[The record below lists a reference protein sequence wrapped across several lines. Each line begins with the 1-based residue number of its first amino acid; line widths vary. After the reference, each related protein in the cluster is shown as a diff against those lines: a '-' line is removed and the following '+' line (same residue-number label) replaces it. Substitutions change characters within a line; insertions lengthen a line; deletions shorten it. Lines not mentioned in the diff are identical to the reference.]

1 MSGCRADRL
10 ARFAFGAALA
20 LTLHAVSAGA
30 QTGAPTPLFPPPA
43 GAGASPTGQPPAAA
57 QPAPAPLTEPGG
69 PAAPAGAVGTPAAP
83 ASPSVEAAPLPELVN
98 DAVGTLEGSASLGSD
113 LWRGTSRSLAE
124 ALIPQI
130 PGAESAPARA
140 LARRLLL
147 TSAQPP
153 DGAGTTDFIGLRAER
168 LMALGYAADAA
179 GLMALWPAAKLDG
192 PRAAQLADALLLAG
206 ELDRTCALAGQN
218 AALAAEPAGARL
230 QILCALQAGDRDRAY
245 FLYDLLRE
253 QGPEDPA
260 LSAALTIADGGTG
273 IALPKDAPLTPLL
286 LALLAKGNG
295 APPEGWYRSAEAAH
309 LPRLL
314 ALPGTGEAR
323 AAAAERA
330 ARLGLIEPG
339 ALGAAYQAVE
349 IPAKEL
355 QAATASTPET
365 LRKRAALYQASQQ
378 ATDPALRARLANQAL
393 KLAPADGLRPAVS
406 RLHAPF
412 LRSLSPSADLAGYA
426 PAFARALFL
435 AGAPEA
441 AMRWVALARANAA
454 DPGIAAALPGLAQLA
469 ALNGEAEPAWNRAA
483 RRFVEQPIAT
493 PEGARLAA
501 ITRQLPADTG
511 VASPQT
517 ALPASGLFDPG
528 LGLALRNAATARRV
542 GETVLFSLIA
552 LGDRGPGLSDPA
564 ALAEALAALRQ
575 IGLQADARALAI
587 DAGLA
592 NGA

>member
-1 MSGCRADRL
+1 MSGCRAERP
-10 ARFAFGAALA
+10 ARFALGAALA
-20 LTLHAVSAGA
+20 LALQAVPAGA
-30 QTGAPTPLFPPPA
+30 QTGAPTPLFPPPT
-43 GAGASPTGQPPAAA
+43 GAGAPAAA
-57 QPAPAPLTEPGG
+57 QPAPAPPPGPGG
-69 PAAPAGAVGTPAAP
+69 QAAPAGAGGSPASP

-98 DAVGTLEGSASLGSD
+98 DAVGPLEGSTRLGSD
-113 LWRGTSRSLAE
+113 IWRGTSRSLAE

-130 PGAESAPARA
+130 PAVESPPARA

-153 DGAGTTDFIGLRAER
+153 DGAGAADLIALRAER

-179 GLMALWPAAKLDG
+179 SLMALWPAAKLDAA
-192 PRAAQLADALLLAG
+192 RAAQLADALLLAG
-206 ELDRTCALAGQN
+206 DLDRACALAGQN
-218 AALAAEPAGARL
+218 AALAADPSGPRL
-230 QILCALQAGDRDRAY
+230 QILCALHVGDRDRAY
-245 FLYDLLRE
+245 LLYDILRE

-273 IALPKDAPLTPLL
+273 IALPKDAPLSPLL
-286 LALLAKGNG
+286 LAFLGKGNA
-295 APPEGWYRSAEAAH
+295 APPEAWYRSAEPAH

-323 AAAAERA
+323 IAAAERA

-339 ALGAAYQAVE
+339 ALGAAYQAIE

-355 QAATASTPET
+355 QAAAAATPET
-365 LRKRAALYQASQQ
+365 LRKRAAIYQASQR
-378 ATDPALRARLANQAL
+378 APDPALRARLADRAL
-393 KLAPADGLRPAVS
+393 KLPPADGLRPAIA

-412 LRSLSPSADLAGYA
+412 LRSLAPADDLAGYA
-426 PAFARALFL
+426 PPFARALFL

-454 DPGIAAALPGLAQLA
+454 DPVIAATLPGLALLA
-469 ALNGEAEPAWNRAA
+469 ALHGETEGAWRNAA
-483 RRFVEQPIAT
+483 RRFAERPAAT

-501 ITRQLPADTG
+501 VARLLPTDPGA
-511 VASPQT
+511 ASPQ
-517 ALPASGLFDPG
+517 AAAPASGFFDPG
-528 LGLALRNAATARRV
+528 LGLALRNAAAARRV

-552 LGDRGPGLSDPA
+552 LGDRGPGLSDPG
-564 ALAEALAALRQ
+564 ALAETLDALRQ
-575 IGLQADARALAI
+575 IDVKAAAQDLAVS
-587 DAGLA
+587 AAVA

>member
-1 MSGCRADRL
+1 
-10 ARFAFGAALA
+10 
-20 LTLHAVSAGA
+20 LHALPAGA

-43 GAGASPTGQPPAAA
+43 GAGASPTAQPPAAA
-57 QPAPAPLTEPGG
+57 QPPPPPGAGG
-69 PAAPAGAVGTPAAP
+69 PVAPDASGTPTP
-83 ASPSVEAAPLPELVN
+83 ASPGVEAAPLPELVN
-98 DAVGTLEGSASLGSD
+98 DAVGTLEGATSLGSD

-124 ALIPQI
+124 ALIPQV
-130 PGAESAPARA
+130 PAAESAPARA

-153 DGAGTTDFIGLRAER
+153 DGAGATDLIGIRAER
-168 LMALGYAADAA
+168 LMALGYPADAA

-192 PRAAQLADALLLAG
+192 TRAARLADALLLAG
-206 ELDRTCALAGQN
+206 EPDRACALAAQN
-218 AALAAEPAGARL
+218 AALAADPSGQRL
-230 QILCALQAGDRDRAY
+230 QIFCALQAGDRDRAY

-286 LALLAKGNG
+286 LAFLAKGN
-295 APPEGWYRSAEAAH
+295 AAAPEGWYRSADAAH

-339 ALGAAYQAVE
+339 ALGAAYQAIE

-355 QAATASTPET
+355 QAAAAVTPES
-365 LRKRAALYQASQQ
+365 LRKRAALYQASQK
-378 ATDPALRARLANQAL
+378 AADPALRARLAHQAL
-393 KLAPADGLRPAVS
+393 KLAPADGLRPAVA

-412 LRSLSPSADLAGYA
+412 LRSLAPSADLAGYA

-454 DPGIAAALPGLAQLA
+454 DPGTAAALPGLALLA
-469 ALNGEAEPAWNRAA
+469 ALNGEAEPAWSRAA
-483 RRFVEQPIAT
+483 RRFVEQPAPT

-501 ITRQLPADTG
+501 IARQLPAGTG
-511 VASPQT
+511 TASPQ
-517 ALPASGLFDPG
+517 AAPPASGFFDPG
-528 LGLALRNAATARRV
+528 LGLALRNAAAARRV

-552 LGDRGPGLSDPA
+552 MGDRGPGLSDPA

-575 IGLQADARALAI
+575 IGLQADAQAMAI
-587 DAGLA
+587 HAALA